1 MRQNDPDITKEKLT
15 QSALNILSHTSY
27 KAAKLEHIAKDAG
40 LTRGA
45 IYWHFKNKS
54 NLYQH
59 ILNRSFDDS
68 MKDLFAILDSKQPC
82 LAKLEKVVEYLLSSD
97 KLEIHTKSALI
108 YNNLLLERPAGLED
122 SIAEIESWFETLF
135 DKHALAL
142 RNCMVGGLIQ
152 DDIDPDFQ
160 ARAQYNFIWGYYTNK
175 VRFFE
180 SCDVEKIVAYVKRTF
195 IQSLVKP

>member
-1 MRQNDPDITKEKLT
+1 MRQNDPEVTIEKLT

-27 KAAKLEHIAKDAG
+27 QSAKLEHIAKDAG

-45 IYWHFKNKS
+45 IYWHFQNKL

-59 ILNRSFDDS
+59 ILKRSFDDS
-68 MKDLFAILDSKQPC
+68 MKDLFKILDSGKPC
-82 LAKLEKVVEYLLSSD
+82 LARLEQVAEYLLSTD

-108 YNNLLLERPAGLED
+108 YNNLLLERPVGLEN

-135 DKHALAL
+135 EKHTEAL
-142 RNCMVGGLIQ
+142 RRCLADGSIR
-152 DDIDPDFQ
+152 DDIDPGFW

-180 SCDVEKIVAYVKRTF
+180 KYDNESIIAYVKKTF
-195 IQSLVKP
+195 IQSLVK